1 MARKQ
6 KLNNYEPDKLY
17 KVTFVYDHKRETKQ
31 MKQRDIEK
39 EVIIHKT
46 QDDFKWWFKEDAVI
60 EKLSEWED

>member
-6 KLNNYEPDKLY
+6 KLKEYEPDKLY
-17 KVTFVYDHKRETKQ
+17 KVTFVHDHKRETKQ

-46 QDDFKWWFKEDAVI
+46 EDDFNWWFKEDA
-60 EKLSEWED
+60 